1 MDSMLQ
7 AKSHLA
13 VKNNDIDQ
21 QTSAKIQGTV
31 TILTDASQLISGR
44 TEVN

>member
-13 VKNNDIDQ
+13 VKNNIDQ
-21 QTSAKIQGTV
+21 QTSTKIQGTV